1 MKKAHVSSSPK
12 FLVGNKQ
19 SYKPT
24 IICMYMCI
32 LNYEHV
38 HTSNIYST
46 TNVCI
51 DEETLIDR
59 SYFL

>member
-51 DEETLIDR
+51 DEETL
-59 SYFL
+59 